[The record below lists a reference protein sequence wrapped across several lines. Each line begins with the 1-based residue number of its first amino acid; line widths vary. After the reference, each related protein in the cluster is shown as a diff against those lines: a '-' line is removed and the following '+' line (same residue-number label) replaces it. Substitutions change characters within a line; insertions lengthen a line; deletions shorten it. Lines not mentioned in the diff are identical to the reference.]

1 METQLNYDIRSIR
14 LHWITA
20 ALVIVLWCLGQT
32 VDWFPKG
39 TPRTAARSLHI
50 CLGVLLGLI
59 LCYRLWWRL
68 SAGRRLPAA
77 GPGMIQALS
86 TVVHF
91 ALYATSLAV
100 VALGVANVWMRGDA
114 IFNLFTVPAF
124 DPGNKALRNQIGDLH
139 GLGANILLALA
150 GLHAAAG
157 LAHHFIW
164 KDNVLRRML
173 PGRQ

>member
-20 ALVIVLWCLGQT
+20 VLVIVLWCLGQT
-32 VDWFPKG
+32 IDWFPKG
-39 TPRTAARSLHI
+39 NPRTAARSLHI

-77 GPGMIQALS
+77 GSGMIQAFA

-91 ALYATSLAV
+91 ALYATLLAV
-100 VALGVANVWMRGDA
+100 VVLGVANVWMRGDT

-124 DPGNKALRNQIGDLH
+124 DPGNKVLRNQIGDLH
-139 GLGANILLALA
+139 ALGANILLALA
-150 GLHAAAG
+150 GLHAAAA

>member
-1 METQLNYDIRSIR
+1 MEAQLNYDVRTIRV
-14 LHWITA
+14 HWITG

-32 VDWFPKG
+32 IDWFPKG
-39 TPRTAARSLHI
+39 NPRTAARSLHI
-50 CLGVLLGLI
+50 CLGVMLGLI

-68 SAGRRLPAA
+68 SAGPHLPAA
-77 GPGMIQALS
+77 GSGMIQALA

-91 ALYATSLAV
+91 ALYATLLAV
-100 VALGVANVWMRGDA
+100 VVLGLANVWMRGDT

-124 DPGNKALRNQIGDLH
+124 DPGNKALRNQIEDLH

-150 GLHAAAG
+150 GFHAAAA
-157 LAHHFIW
+157 LVHHFIW